1 MAQINPANNREAEE
15 YLAGQLERLM
25 ALPLATLEDVE
36 RWDKECAEVQT
47 ALEKRFPDFQWERS
61 VWHFFLDSDIR
72 LKDAGYRQRQ
82 HRYISDYVARLRHGN
97 T

>member
-1 MAQINPANNREAEE
+1 MAEAHQPGKREAAE

-25 ALPLATLEDVE
+25 ALPLVSPQDVG
-36 RWDKECAEVQT
+36 RWDRECAEVQFT
-47 ALEKRFPDFQWERS
+47 LEQRFPDFQFEHE
-61 VWHFFLDSDIR
+61 VMHFFDDSDIR
-72 LKDAGYRQRQ
+72 QKDAGYRQRQ